1 MPRYSIKKP
10 IQNYKIPKTDDVEA
24 VSFLSNWLNHRRQ
37 QLYNNIVDTGTYTL
51 DTATGR
57 PATAGHL
64 GVLNYL
70 RGYSPERIETNSN
83 FYTQINNA
91 ARAKNTNKHIGGS
104 EGVYNPNTREIY
116 IRDKND
122 IPTRVHERTHAM
134 EATPQKA
141 KVRELMKHNSYVFKR
156 DKTGGVD
163 VRYARQ
169 NYYYDP
175 SEVYSRLNQ
184 YRYRNKLKPQQII
197 TKDYLNKHRKELELD
212 DLDIID
218 DDTLIKLFNEVAQN
232 NSNQNSQQRYSL
244 EDIYYA

>member
-1 MPRYSIKKP
+1 MPKYSIKEP
-10 IQNYKIPKTDDVEA
+10 IQNYKIPKTDDIIA

-37 QLYNNIVDTGTYTL
+37 QLYNNIADTKTYTV
-51 DTATGR
+51 DKATGR

-64 GVLNYL
+64 GYLNYL

-91 ARAKNTNKHIGGS
+91 AGAKNTNKYIGGS
-104 EGVYNPNTREIY
+104 EGAYNPNTREIY

-122 IPTRVHERTHAM
+122 IPTRIHERTHAM
-134 EATPQKA
+134 EASPQKA
-141 KVRELMKHNSYVFKR
+141 KIQQIMKNNVHDFRLN
-156 DKTGGVD
+156 DKGDYD

-169 NYYYDP
+169 DYYYDP
-175 SEVYSRLNQ
+175 SEIYSRLNQ
-184 YRYRNKLKPQQII
+184 YRYRNNLKPGQII

-218 DDTLIKLFNEVAQN
+218 DNTLIRLFNEVAQN
-232 NSNQNSQQRYSL
+232 NNQNSKQRYSL
-244 EDIYYA
+244 EDTYYG